1 MKIGKESFVSITY
14 KLTVDNEVIENVTA
28 ERPLEF
34 IFGAGLLLPAFE
46 ANLEGKEVGDKFSFT
61 LTPEDGYGIVHPE
74 AIVELPRSIFMVDG
88 EIEEGLLTIGNQLPM
103 ADNQGNHMIGTIR
116 NVVEDTVTMDFNHP
130 LAGKTLNF
138 EGEVQNVREVTPED
152 IDRLNRMM
160 GGGGGCDC
168 GCGGGCEGESCGCD
182 DCGCES
188 RANGQCGC

>member
-1 MKIGKESFVSITY
+1 MKIGKESFVSITS

-46 ANLEGKEVGDKFSFT
+46 ENLEGKEVGDKFSFT
-61 LTPEDGYGIVHPE
+61 LTPENGYGVIHPE
-74 AIVELPRSIFMVDG
+74 AIVDLPRSIFMVDG

-138 EGEVQNVREVTPED
+138 EGEVQNVREVTAED

-160 GGGGGCDC
+160 GGGGCDC
-168 GCGGGCEGESCGCD
+168 GCGGGCGEEGSCGCD

-188 RANGQCGC
+188 RANGECC

>member
-1 MKIGKESFVSITY
+1 
-14 KLTVDNEVIENVTA
+14 
-28 ERPLEF
+28 
-34 IFGAGLLLPAFE
+34 
-46 ANLEGKEVGDKFSFT
+46 
-61 LTPEDGYGIVHPE
+61 
-74 AIVELPRSIFMVDG
+74 
-88 EIEEGLLTIGNQLPM
+88 
-103 ADNQGNHMIGTIR
+103 
-116 NVVEDTVTMDFNHP
+116 MDFNHP